1 MAVLGL
7 SSFGL
12 GTTTFSGLNLES
24 PESLAEKIHQQQQQQ
39 LLETYPNRVVVLI
52 EASAKKGGNLYQRD
66 DAARQGLIY
75 GNITRIIKG
84 KDILYPTASGELEDA
99 ALAELVKARIALDLG
114 LEKGG
119 ELVNKFHR
127 IPHDKNG
134 SRRGEIEFAFG
145 EEVFI
150 NSEATIQTGGICV
163 GDFKAPMGSMIDS
176 KNSFNEKLAI
186 KKADSAA
193 YRKSEREKYQAERE
207 QQLLAQNDIE
217 TEAPTEEG
225 VTTVATVS
233 DLADMMNA

>member
-7 SSFGL
+7 NNFGL
-12 GTTTFSGLNLES
+12 GSTFSSGLNLES
-24 PESLAEKIHQQQQQQ
+24 PETIAERIHQQQQQQ
-39 LLETYPNRVVVLI
+39 LLEKYPNRVIVLI

-75 GNITRIIKG
+75 GTISRIVKG
-84 KDILYPTASGELEDA
+84 KEIIYPTASGELEDCP
-99 ALAELVKARIALDLG
+99 LADLVKARIALDLG

-127 IPHDKNG
+127 IPPDKNG
-134 SRRGEIEFAFG
+134 SRRGEIEFAFD

-163 GDFKAPMGSMIDS
+163 GDFKAPMGSMIEDKDS
-176 KNSFNEKLAI
+176 FKFLLAK
-186 KKADSAA
+186 KKADSAS

-217 TEAPTEEG
+217 ASDEEK
-225 VTTVATVS
+225 VPEVS
-233 DLADMMNA
+233 AENMADMFNT

>member
-7 SSFGL
+7 GTFGL
-12 GTTTFSGLNLES
+12 GTNSFNLES
-24 PESLAEKIHQQQQQQ
+24 PESLAEKIHQQQQKQ

-75 GNITRIIKG
+75 GTITRIIKG
-84 KDILYPTASGELEDA
+84 KEIIYPTASGELEDA
-99 ALAELVKARIALDLG
+99 ALGDLVKARIALDLG
-114 LEKGG
+114 VEKGA

-127 IPHDKNG
+127 IPPDKNG
-134 SRRGEIEFAFG
+134 SRRGEIEFTFG

-176 KNSFNEKLAI
+176 KDSFKEKLAS
-186 KKADSAA
+186 KKAESAA
-193 YRKSEREKYQAERE
+193 YRKSEREKYQKERE

-217 TEAPTEEG
+217 EESTEEK
-225 VTTVATVS
+225 VPQVDDAS
-233 DLADMMNA
+233 NLADMMNA